1 MKIRYLFNS
10 HALLAFFQNEN
21 GAEVVYK
28 ILNQTQ
34 KDDIDPLICIINL
47 GEILYMTKRRFGE
60 SKKVEILAR
69 IHQLSFEVLPI
80 PDNLVYR
87 AAEIK
92 AEHPISYADCFAV
105 ACAQEHS
112 AVIVTGDPDF
122 KHVEHLIK
130 IAWIR

>member
-1 MKIRYLFNS
+1 MKIRYIFDS

-28 ILNQTQ
+28 ILQ
-34 KDDIDPLICIINL
+34 KTRRNNKDPLICIINL

-60 SKKVEILAR
+60 SKKVEILGR
-69 IHQLSFEVLPI
+69 IHQLSFEVLPA
-80 PDNLVYR
+80 PDQLVFR

-92 AEHPISYADCFAV
+92 AEHPISYAECFVV

-122 KHVEHLIK
+122 KPVEHLAK
-130 IAWIR
+130 ITWLR

>member
-1 MKIRYLFNS
+1 MKIRYIFDS

-28 ILNQTQ
+28 ILQ
-34 KDDIDPLICIINL
+34 KTRKNKKDPLICVINL
-47 GEILYMTKRRFGE
+47 GEILYTTKRRFGE
-60 SKKVEILAR
+60 SKKVEILGR
-69 IHQLSFEVLPI
+69 IHQLSFEVLPV
-80 PDNLVYR
+80 PDQLVFK

-92 AEHPISYADCFAV
+92 AEHTISYADCFVV

-122 KHVEHLIK
+122 KHVEHLAK
-130 IAWIR
+130 ISWLR

>member
-1 MKIRYLFNS
+1 MKIRYIFDS

-28 ILNQTQ
+28 ILQ
-34 KDDIDPLICIINL
+34 KTRRNNKDPLICIINL

-60 SKKVEILAR
+60 SKKVEILGR
-69 IHQLSFEVLPI
+69 IHQLSFEVLPV
-80 PDNLVYR
+80 PDQLVFR

-92 AEHPISYADCFAV
+92 AEHPISYADSFV
-105 ACAQEHS
+105 VVCAQEHS

-122 KHVEHLIK
+122 KHVEHLAK
-130 IAWIR
+130 ILWFR